1 MKANQ
6 IPTGIFVYE
15 KEVIAIELSNSKETY
30 VKLFNYGTIINKF
43 IVKNAQGDDQDIVL
57 GFDDIGGYLTKD
69 YLANYA
75 YFGAVVGRY
84 ANRIKNGEFEVDGI
98 SYQVPQNNGNDC
110 LHGGNEGFDRK
121 VWDIIEVT
129 QEPNPSVTFHY
140 YSVDGEEGF
149 PGDLAVQLRFT
160 LTENNE
166 LILTYQAD
174 TDEAT
179 PINLTHHSYFN
190 LSTNEDDVKS
200 HFHQMNASNW
210 LAQDDNF
217 VVTGKLIPVEG
228 THHDF
233 RKGKTISEGWDEVN
247 GYDQTYALD
256 KTYGDLSFVSKTSS
270 ESSGLSLSVYS
281 TEPIAHFYTAK
292 YNQVEN
298 GKGGKSYG
306 EFSGFCVETQ
316 HAPNS
321 VNIPEFPST
330 VLQPEEIYHQTTI
343 YKVEVKS

>member
-6 IPTGIFVYE
+6 IPTGIFVDE
-15 KEVIAIELSNSKETY
+15 KEVIAIELSNSKGTY

-57 GFDDIGGYLTKD
+57 GFDDIGGYLTED

-256 KTYGDLSFVSKTSS
+256 KTYGDLSFASKTSS

-298 GKGGKSYG
+298 GKSGKSYG

-330 VLQPEEIYHQTTI
+330 ILQPEEIYHQTTI

>member
-6 IPTGIFVYE
+6 IPTGIFVDE
-15 KEVIAIELSNSKETY
+15 KEVIAVELSNSKGTY

-43 IVKNAQGDDQDIVL
+43 IVKNAQGDAQDIVL
-57 GFDDIGGYLTKD
+57 GFDDFEGYISKE
-69 YLANYA
+69 YMAGYA

-98 SYQVPQNNGNDC
+98 SYQLPQNNGADC

-129 QEPNPSVTFHY
+129 QEPNPSVTFNY

-190 LSTNEDDVKS
+190 LSTEDNIKS
-200 HFHQMNASNW
+200 HFHYMNASNW
-210 LAQDDNF
+210 LEQDDNF

-228 THHDF
+228 SLHDF
-233 RKGKTISEGWDEVN
+233 RKGKTIGDNWDEMN
-247 GYDQTYALD
+247 GYDQTYVLD
-256 KTYGDLSFVSKTSS
+256 KEYGDLSLASKTTD
-270 ESSGLSLSVYS
+270 EKSGLSLLVYT

-292 YNQVEN
+292 HNNVKN
-298 GKGGKSYG
+298 GKGGKNYG

-321 VNIPEFPST
+321 INIPEFPST

-343 YKVEVKS
+343 YKVEVKK

>member
-1 MKANQ
+1 MKAIQ
-6 IPTGIFVYE
+6 IPTGIFVDE
-15 KEVIAIELSNSKETY
+15 KEVIAIELSNSKGTY

-57 GFDDIGGYLTKD
+57 GFDDIGGYLTKG

-190 LSTNEDDVKS
+190 LSAEEDDVKS

>member
-6 IPTGIFVYE
+6 IPTGIFVDE

-57 GFDDIGGYLTKD
+57 GFDDIGGYLTED

-110 LHGGNEGFDRK
+110 LHGGNKGFDRK

-190 LSTNEDDVKS
+190 LSAEEDDVKS

-217 VVTGKLIPVEG
+217 VVTGKLIPVGG

>member
-6 IPTGIFVYE
+6 IPTGIIVDE
-15 KEVIAIELSNSKETY
+15 KEVIAVELCNSNGTY

-43 IVKNAQGDDQDIVL
+43 IVKNAKGDAQDIVL
-57 GFDDIGGYLTKD
+57 GFDNFDGYISED
-69 YLANYA
+69 YLANYP
-75 YFGAVVGRY
+75 YFGAIVGRY
-84 ANRIKNGEFEVDGI
+84 ANRIKNGEFEVDGV
-98 SYQVPQNNGNDC
+98 SYQLPQNNGSDC
-110 LHGGNEGFDRK
+110 LHGGISGFDKK
-121 VWDIIEVT
+121 VWDIIELT

-140 YSVDGEEGF
+140 YSEDGEEGF

-190 LSTNEDDVKS
+190 LSPTATDIS
-200 HFHQMNASNW
+200 LHHHQMNASNW
-210 LAQDDNF
+210 LEQDDNF

-233 RKGKTISEGWDEVN
+233 RKGKAFGEGWDEVN
-247 GYDQTYALD
+247 GYDQTYVLD
-256 KTYGDLSFVSKTSS
+256 KNYGDLTLASKTSDK
-270 ESSGLSLSVYS
+270 ESGLTLSVYT
-281 TEPIAHFYTAK
+281 TEPVAHLYTAK
-292 YNQVEN
+292 YTNVKN
-298 GKGGKSYG
+298 GKGGKNYV
-306 EFSGFCVETQ
+306 EFSAFCVETQ

-321 VNIPEFPST
+321 INISEFPST

-343 YKVEVKS
+343 YKVDVKS

>member
-6 IPTGIFVYE
+6 IPTGIFVDE
-15 KEVIAIELSNSKETY
+15 KEVIAIELSNSKGTY

-43 IVKNAQGDDQDIVL
+43 IVKNAQGDEQDIVL
-57 GFDDIGGYLTKD
+57 GFDNFESYISEE
-69 YLANYA
+69 YLANYP
-75 YFGAVVGRY
+75 YFGAIVGRY

-98 SYQVPQNNGNDC
+98 SYQLPQNNGNDC
-110 LHGGNEGFDRK
+110 LHGGNEGFDKK
-121 VWDIIEVT
+121 VWDIIEIT
-129 QEPNPSVTFHY
+129 QEPQPSVTFHY

-190 LSTNEDDVKS
+190 LSANEEDVKS

-210 LAQDDNF
+210 LEQDDNF

-228 THHDF
+228 SHHDF
-233 RKGKTISEGWDEVN
+233 RKGKKIAEGWDEVN

-256 KTYGDLSFVSKTSS
+256 KNYGDLSFASRTTDEK
-270 ESSGLSLSVYS
+270 SGLSLSVYT

-292 YNQVEN
+292 HTDVKN

-321 VNIPEFPST
+321 INIPEFPTT

-343 YKVEVKS
+343 YKVEVK